1 MDSVLMEKTLFC
13 TSEVQLNK
21 SFVLI
26 VLSSFFCCCYHLD
39 HVSELCGHSHIVEPL
54 IFLFRFHIYVNTGA
68 GILKCDTSHMA
79 KSHDPESDSPGRC
92 SWTDSNHMISCEYSP
107 WKKKSCHLN
116 SVSANSY
123 FTSKVLIIS
132 DSFQICFCSFCTLS
146 SKTRNPHSQTL
157 TKSFR

>member
-1 MDSVLMEKTLFC
+1 MPCEYFIFIVVMDSVLMEKTLFC

-26 VLSSFFCCCYHLD
+26 VFSSFFCCCYHLD

-79 KSHDPESDSPGRC
+79 RIESRSR
-92 SWTDSNHMISCEYSP
+92 I
-107 WKKKSCHLN
+107 
-116 SVSANSY
+116 
-123 FTSKVLIIS
+123 
-132 DSFQICFCSFCTLS
+132 
-146 SKTRNPHSQTL
+146 
-157 TKSFR
+157 